1 MANQKRFYRGNVTK
15 NRSVGQ
21 YKRKALMRMAVTTVA
36 GFLAFAGL
44 KQGVEAHSKIMDEV
58 RGVEQRQ
65 EQRHKETEEYKKKLD
80 DRLKR
85 QWDNYW
91 QEKNSGV
98 LTINQSNGLKKIKNN
113 SNLNQM
119 GLPKLDI
126 SKIKSPNAKRFSNLK
141 KMNSTQVENFLRTN
155 YQSLSRGYTFLSR
168 QQQAHNKVILE
179 PYVRSVARKYG
190 IDEVDFVKMIQ
201 HESKWDIYAINKSG
215 DVGIAQLNIVLWG
228 NKSNREY
235 VCNPLNPI
243 EALEVSAK
251 YYSLLHKKFKDK
263 KLALTAYNQGPTS
276 VRNMLNKG
284 ISSEKI
290 IALNKNNYAHKV
302 LNEIV

>member
-98 LTINQSNGLKKIKNN
+98 LTINQSNGLKK
-113 SNLNQM
+113 
-119 GLPKLDI
+119 
-126 SKIKSPNAKRFSNLK
+126 
-141 KMNSTQVENFLRTN
+141 
-155 YQSLSRGYTFLSR
+155 
-168 QQQAHNKVILE
+168 
-179 PYVRSVARKYG
+179 
-190 IDEVDFVKMIQ
+190 
-201 HESKWDIYAINKSG
+201 
-215 DVGIAQLNIVLWG
+215 
-228 NKSNREY
+228 
-235 VCNPLNPI
+235 
-243 EALEVSAK
+243 
-251 YYSLLHKKFKDK
+251 
-263 KLALTAYNQGPTS
+263 
-276 VRNMLNKG
+276 
-284 ISSEKI
+284 
-290 IALNKNNYAHKV
+290 
-302 LNEIV
+302 